1 MSPCDL
7 ARIHGPAYR
16 RLLPFG
22 STVRSGEGDAS
33 TKCTHARLTRI
44 ATRNLHL
51 QPPSLQQKPFKALTV
66 ASAERVLLSIEK
78 THLTNFAVR
87 GRGMWH

>member
-7 ARIHGPAYR
+7 ARIHGPACR
-16 RLLPFG
+16 RLLLG

-33 TKCTHARLTRI
+33 TKCTHARLTRG

-51 QPPSLQQKPFKALTV
+51 QPPSLQQTPFQALTV
-66 ASAERVLLSIEK
+66 ASAARVLLSIEK
-78 THLTNFAVR
+78 TQLTNLPVR
-87 GRGMWH
+87 VKGMWH